1 MTCMSGSPQVPVY
14 ACSCVYLATQSGTHG
29 SYSIVT
35 VALIAAVFAI
45 GSSLLQHALAGLP
58 EEDQRRLAEASQGL
72 QEQHAQFETEAHHW
86 AGQSGTPDNDCVMLA
101 KQMCGMLLDMS
112 DFTRCVC
119 EVGVCE
125 RVRLHTCVCVCVRAC
140 VRVCNECVMC
150 VCACVMH
157 CVTMQCTKPKDMHV
171 CNYYNPYAELFACVH
186 VFSLSDIHSPQGCLL
201 LVHTCMPPIS
211 IAFATSRGQGPLKN
225 TDDVIQ
231 RAQEIA
237 RAAGQLDKLA
247 RSFTDEVGA
256 PPH

>member
-14 ACSCVYLATQSGTHG
+14 ACSCVYLATQSSTHG

-112 DFTRCVC
+112 DFTRCV
-119 EVGVCE
+119 
-125 RVRLHTCVCVCVRAC
+125 
-140 VRVCNECVMC
+140 
-150 VCACVMH
+150 
-157 CVTMQCTKPKDMHV
+157 
-171 CNYYNPYAELFACVH
+171 
-186 VFSLSDIHSPQGCLL
+186 
-201 LVHTCMPPIS
+201 
-211 IAFATSRGQGPLKN
+211 
-225 TDDVIQ
+225 
-231 RAQEIA
+231 
-237 RAAGQLDKLA
+237 
-247 RSFTDEVGA
+247 
-256 PPH
+256 